1 MSRIRRVAAS
11 AVIFVVLSLVGASGV
26 SADAFTPGDLVQV
39 SGASPIPAACIGD
52 TDPPATSVNFYNS
65 EVEPYVVVDPS
76 DPMHLVGAW
85 QQDRWND
92 GGARGDVTAASF
104 DGGQTWTLNALTK
117 SSTCTGGSAANGGN
131 YERASDPWVSIAP
144 DGTTYLMSLSVDTNP
159 GGFGTS
165 PNAMLAMRSLDGGLT
180 WEDPITLRRDENPN
194 VLNDKN
200 TMTADPLDSDFAYA
214 IWDRL
219 VSPPGEDAPPI
230 AFENALGFKG
240 PTWFART
247 TDGGDTWEPARM
259 IFDPAGENQTIGN
272 QIVVTGSGDLVNAFD
287 LIRNFANPQGTR
299 GFNIAVIRSE
309 DKGASW
315 DKKATIVDRHFSFQG
330 VVIDPDD
337 PNLNTRRVRT
347 GDILPEVA
355 SDLSSETVY
364 LVWQDM
370 RFGPRSSVAFSQ
382 STDGGETW
390 SPTVKINQT
399 PDLANDLNEQAFTPM
414 VRVADDGTVT
424 VTYYDFRAEEA
435 EVAPETALNTD
446 AFAIHCHAASVDCSD
461 PANWTDEIRL
471 TEASFDMKQAPFANG
486 SFVGDYVGLD
496 TDGTKM
502 FPFWSMPAAG
512 DPANVYVRALTPTP

>member
-1 MSRIRRVAAS
+1 MSRIRRVAA
-11 AVIFVVLSLVGASGV
+11 AAASLVALSMVGAV
-26 SADAFTPGDLVQV
+26 AASADSVTPGNLVQV
-39 SGASPIPAACIGD
+39 SGASPIPAGCIGD
-52 TDPPATSVNFYNS
+52 TNASSTSVNVYNS
-65 EVEPYVVVDPS
+65 EVEPYVAVDPS
-76 DPMHLVGAW
+76 DPLHLVGAW

-92 GGARGDVTAASF
+92 GGARGLVTAASF
-104 DGGQTWTLNALTK
+104 DGGQTWALNAVTK
-117 SSTCTGGSAANGGN
+117 SSTCTGGTAGNGGN

-159 GGFGTS
+159 GGFGLH
-165 PNAMLAMRSLDGGLT
+165 PNAMLAMRSTDGGLT
-180 WEDPITLRRDENPN
+180 WGDPTTLKREDVVTA
-194 VLNDKN
+194 LNDKN
-200 TMTADPLDSDFAYA
+200 TLTADPLDADFAYA
-214 IWDRL
+214 VWDRL
-219 VSPPGEDAPPI
+219 IGPPGEPPTPV
-230 AFENALGFKG
+230 AFENAIVGRG

-247 TDGGDTWEPARM
+247 TDGGDSWEPARI
-259 IFDPAGENQTIGN
+259 IFEAGTNNQTIGN

-287 LIRNFANPQGTR
+287 LIRTFANPQGTR

-309 DKGASW
+309 DNGDTW

-330 VVIDPDD
+330 VVVDPDNPD
-337 PNLNTRRVRT
+337 PNTRRVRT

-355 SDLSSETVY
+355 SDLSSEAVY

-424 VTYYDFRAEEA
+424 VTYYDFRAEEGEA
-435 EVAPETALNTD
+435 APGTALNTD
-446 AFAIHCHAASVDCSD
+446 AFAIHCHAATVDCSQ
-461 PANWTDEIRL
+461 PSNWTDEVRL
-471 TEASFDMKQAPFANG
+471 TEQSFDMTQAPFANG

-496 TDGTKM
+496 TDGTSM
-502 FPFWSMPAAG
+502 FPFWSMPAPG
-512 DPANVYVRALTPTP
+512 DPANVYVRELSPTP